1 MALSTLGCRVH
12 YFPFEE
18 SYVQLNDPPINHVLM
33 FQRLNISSVL
43 NLDDHHYIWL
53 TRKLWE
59 WTCHDSNICW
69 SIDLD
74 RNVVHA
80 PIDGPRSNY
89 AHAHLVCL
97 PNICPLWTVNHE
109 FQIRGCLQNSDSVFG
124 NLLTKS
130 RETSFHALRTNRANL
145 SSQFVAITNLLCSI
159 KAHTKLDLQY
169 KGWALNPQIQTNKPQ
184 IWQLV
189 SSITIWYVWKA
200 RCLKVF
206 QNVTKRATQISSGIW
221 T

>member
-130 RETSFHALRTNRANL
+130 RETSFHALRIDQANL
-145 SSQFVAITNLLCSI
+145 SSQFVAIANLLYFEYFMLVI
-159 KAHTKLDLQY
+159 FWIE
-169 KGWALNPQIQTNKPQ
+169 GWH
-184 IWQLV
+184 
-189 SSITIWYVWKA
+189 ITIGEREYRKG
-200 RCLKVF
+200 
-206 QNVTKRATQISSGIW
+206 S
-221 T
+221 